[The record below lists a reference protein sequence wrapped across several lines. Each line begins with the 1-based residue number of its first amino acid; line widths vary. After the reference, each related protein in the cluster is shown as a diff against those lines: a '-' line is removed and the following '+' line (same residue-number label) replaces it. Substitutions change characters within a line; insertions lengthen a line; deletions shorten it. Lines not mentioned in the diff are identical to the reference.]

1 MNAKEYLSQ
10 ARNLDQRIITKT
22 QMIDSLN
29 DLATRCT
36 ATYSDMPKSPSRG
49 NSRLEE
55 CVMKIIDL
63 ENEINADIDDLVAL
77 KHEIVKVIKSV
88 PNLEYQTLLELRY
101 LCFKSWEQI
110 AVMLG
115 YDLRYTHKLH
125 NRALEEC
132 KSAKISESGH

>member
-10 ARNLDQRIITKT
+10 ARNLDQRIITKN

-36 ATYSDMPKSPSRG
+36 ATYSDMPKSPNRG

-63 ENEINADIDDLVAL
+63 E
-77 KHEIVKVIKSV
+77 
-88 PNLEYQTLLELRY
+88 
-101 LCFKSWEQI
+101 EQI
-110 AVMLG
+110 TEDMEKLVNLKKELMQSSPFPILNIRIFWQSATSAVNPG
-115 YDLRYTHKLH
+115 KR
-125 NRALEEC
+125 
-132 KSAKISESGH
+132 SPWI